1 MNLKPETLS
10 EIDRLIPRYPE
21 LRSAMLPILH
31 LIQKEQGFISK
42 EAMQWVADKL
52 QVQPIDVYGVVSF
65 YPFFRER
72 PIGKHYIRLCRTLS
86 CALNG
91 SYVLVEAIKR
101 EFGCDVNKTSDDGL
115 FTLEFAECL
124 ASCGSGPVMMIDDD
138 LYDHLTE
145 QKIKDLAKEY
155 RERAK
160 QSND

>member
-31 LIQKEQGFISK
+31 LVQKEQGFISK

-52 QVQPIDVYGVVSF
+52 EVQPIDVYGVVSF

-101 EFGCDVNKTSDDGL
+101 EFGCDLNKTSDDGL

-145 QKIKDLAKEY
+145 EKIKELANEY
-155 RERAK
+155 RARAQK
-160 QSND
+160 SND